1 MDFSNLKFRAS
12 GVGYLMTDPKTKADK
27 EAGNL
32 SESAKTNCIDVYVS
46 AKYGR
51 QNDIQTKYMS
61 KGNQVEE
68 DSITLYS
75 RLHKKFYKKN
85 EDHLSNDFVQ
95 GTPDI
100 FTGESIHKAKTIID
114 IKSSWD
120 LYTFHRTNAKPI
132 NPIYWWQLQTYMWLT
147 GAETAYLAYCLV
159 NTPVAMIEEEKRRLF
174 YKMNVAT
181 MEDPLYLEACEELE
195 LSMTYDDIPLHER
208 LIEYE
213 IPRDQDAISR
223 LAGKVQKAREF
234 IQQYENQLSPQ
245 PTDTKIDL
253 SKLKKIA

>member
-1 MDFSNLKFRAS
+1 MQFNNLLFRAS
-12 GVGYLMTDPKTKADK
+12 GVGYLMTSPKSKADK

-51 QNDIQTKYMS
+51 NTDIQTKYMT

-85 EDHLSNDFVQ
+85 EEHLKNNFVM
-95 GTPDI
+95 GTPDL
-100 FTGESIHKAKTIID
+100 FTGESIHNAQTVID

-120 LYTFHRTNAKPI
+120 LYTFHRTNSKDI

-147 GAETAYLAYCLV
+147 GASKAYLAYCLV

-181 MEDPLYLEACEELE
+181 TEDPLYLEACDELE
-195 LSMTYDDIPLHER
+195 LSMIYDDIPLHER

-213 IPRDQDAISR
+213 IPRDDDAISR
-223 LAGKVQKAREF
+223 LAGKVIKAREF
-234 IQQYENQLSPQ
+234 IQDYENKLCPVQFEPSL
-245 PTDTKIDL
+245 
-253 SKLKKIA
+253 LKKIS

>member
-1 MDFSNLKFRAS
+1 MKFNNLLFRAS
-12 GVGYLMTDPKTKADK
+12 GVGYLMTDPRAKADK

-51 QNDIQTKYMS
+51 HNDVQTKYMT

-85 EDHLSNDFVQ
+85 EIHLNNEFVM
-95 GTPDI
+95 GTPDV
-100 FTGESIHKAKTIID
+100 FTGESITNAETVID

-120 LYTFHRTNAKPI
+120 LYTFHRTNSKDI

-147 GAETAYLAYCLV
+147 GARKAYLAYCLV

-181 MEDPLYLEACEELE
+181 TEDPTYLEACEELE
-195 LSMTYDDIPLHER
+195 LSMTYDDIPLNER

-213 IPRDQDAISR
+213 IPRDDAAISR
-223 LAGKVQKAREF
+223 LSGKVIKAREF
-234 IQQYENQLSPQ
+234 IQEYENKFCGIEFTPSL
-245 PTDTKIDL
+245 
-253 SKLKKIA
+253 LKKIS